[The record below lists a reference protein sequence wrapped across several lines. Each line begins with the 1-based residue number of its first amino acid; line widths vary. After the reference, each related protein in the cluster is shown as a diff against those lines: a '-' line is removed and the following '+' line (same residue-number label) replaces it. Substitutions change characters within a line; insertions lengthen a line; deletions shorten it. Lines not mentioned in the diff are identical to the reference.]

1 MPILTPEQ
9 KLEIARRVHETFDR
23 PKRWHQGGWGRDDD
37 GDMIEFDGGFHV
49 VDNDEVRHRPAFRL
63 ATPES
68 PRCFCLGAA
77 IRIHT
82 GSVLHYDPSHTGE
95 ASETMCGVY
104 TRLAG
109 IDTSARERDA
119 ADFEPHLN
127 SLIEWNDSDER
138 SWEDIRELTAA
149 ALRHLDAQRW

>member
-1 MPILTPEQ
+1 MQTLSPEQ

-37 GDMIEFDGGFHV
+37 GDVIEFDGGFHV
-49 VDNDEVRHRPAFRL
+49 VDNDEVRHPPAFRL

-82 GSVLHYDPSHTGE
+82 ASFLRGDPSHTGQ
-95 ASETMCGVY
+95 ATETMCEIY
-104 TRLAG
+104 TAIGG
-109 IDTSARERDA
+109 IDTRERELDA
-119 ADFEPHLN
+119 ADFEPRLN
-127 SLIEWNDSDER
+127 SIIGWNDSDER
-138 SWEDIRELTAA
+138 SYEDIRELTAA
-149 ALRHLDAQRW
+149 VLRHLDAQRW